1 MNISNS
7 NSLNTTPEDII
18 NQFFENTFH
27 DLLDEFDIQNDNP
40 YLERATRSNRS
51 NQSNQSNRSNQSNQ
65 SNQSTHESFAS
76 HFDRS
81 RYVDPDDVQPSSE
94 NQSTTNNSNNNNNN
108 HVNEPRMSPNMIMST
123 QLNTMI
129 CEYNRNIRDYQR
141 NMRDFISIIRMQS
154 ISEPAHSPIVQPTSN
169 TGRPSGDRLN
179 VDESR
184 GSSATSRPVNIEI
197 PPVQEGGQRRL
208 NPYRRRTT
216 TNLEQE
222 NSADGIRR
230 NSSAYPSQNTMSTLL
245 SYIIYPITTSSP
257 SPLINNRVSQQQIRL
272 ATTSTIYSSALGDDL
287 ICPIS
292 MDAIGDGDSVIQIR
306 ECGHRFKTEPL
317 LNWFT
322 RNSHCPVC
330 RYDILDY
337 RESFTG
343 VTDSRSE
350 TSHSATSRPV
360 ESDQAEVPGSEPVL
374 EPSLEPVSEP
384 SPEPGPEPV
393 LEPVLEP
400 DVEPGAGSRTW
411 LRTRPRTRP
420 RI

>member
-27 DLLDEFDIQNDNP
+27 DILDEFDIQNDNP
-40 YLERATRSNRS
+40 YLERATRSTRAD
-51 NQSNQSNRSNQSNQ
+51 QEPF
-65 SNQSTHESFAS
+65 TS
-76 HFDRS
+76 HSARS
-81 RYVDPDDVQPSSE
+81 RHVDPDDVQPSSE
-94 NQSTTNNSNNNNNN
+94 NQSTTNNNNNNNN
-108 HVNEPRMSPNMIMST
+108 NNNHHVNEPRMSPRMSPNMSPNTIMSA

-154 ISEPAHSPIVQPTSN
+154 ISEPVYTPIVQPTSN
-169 TGRPSGDRLN
+169 MGRPSGDRLN

-184 GSSATSRPVNIEI
+184 GSSATSRPVNIEV

-222 NSADGIRR
+222 NSADGSRR
-230 NSSAYPSQNTMSTLL
+230 SSHAYPSQNTMSTLL
-245 SYIIYPITTSSP
+245 SYIIYPITTSS
-257 SPLINNRVSQQQIRL
+257 SNPLINNRVSQQQIRL
-272 ATTSTIYSSALGDDL
+272 ATTSTIYSSASGDDL
-287 ICPIS
+287 VCPIS

-337 RESFTG
+337 RES
-343 VTDSRSE
+343 
-350 TSHSATSRPV
+350 
-360 ESDQAEVPGSEPVL
+360 DQAEVPGPEPVI
-374 EPSLEPVSEP
+374 EPSLEPGSESSLEPGSEP
-384 SPEPGPEPV
+384 GSEPGP
-393 LEPVLEP
+393 EP